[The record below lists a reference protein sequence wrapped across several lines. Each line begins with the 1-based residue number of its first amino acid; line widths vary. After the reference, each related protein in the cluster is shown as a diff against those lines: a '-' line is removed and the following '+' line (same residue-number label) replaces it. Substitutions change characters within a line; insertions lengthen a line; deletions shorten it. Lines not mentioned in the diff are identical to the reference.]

1 MDEKDMTLEE
11 RMRELNEIIREMENP
26 DVSLEKSFEL
36 YKTGVTRLK
45 ECTDMIDNIEKELI
59 VLEEGQEE

>member
-11 RMRELNEIIREMENP
+11 RMKELNEIIRKMENP